1 MGGFQNI
8 AIISEKE
15 KKVPS
20 IFSLTLESGA
30 YEWWAEHMRLIWTQ
44 LCPDILFH
52 DDLNTNALKYNFF
65 KWPKQRT

>member
-15 KKVPS
+15 KKSAFNFFTDFRV
-20 IFSLTLESGA
+20 GA

-52 DDLNTNALKYNFF
+52 DDLNINALKYNFF